1 MAVPF
6 SNTKLRVPKGFQ
18 NILEGLTREILRSQ
32 PENPFEF
39 GAKYFEQL
47 LRVREETGH
56 DPAIHGA
63 RLEDRYYNND
73 SFKSPS
79 VDPGSPQQQDAALTI
94 QTNYRKH
101 TAEKDVAKLREDEAA
116 EKIQAGFRGYQ
127 DRQKFSEI
135 KSRKEHGE
143 QPSETPEDEGE
154 PSKDD
159 DDADIDLNDPEVEK
173 AAVKIQAGFKGFKA
187 RQEIKEMKGKAPA
200 KAPSPTP
207 SPPPSRGKDNDIDI
221 DLDDPEVNAAA
232 LKIQSGFRGH
242 KSRQQVKEMR
252 QSANQDTPKRQPSP
266 TLTPPPAK
274 GIDNDIDIDLT
285 DPEVNAA
292 ALKIQAG
299 FRGHQSRQQVKEM
312 KAQKGG
318 SAKTD
323 SAKSNESIDLDL
335 NDPEL
340 SNAALKI
347 QTSFRGHVARKE
359 VEAMKEARNSATTD
373 RSNKDDIDID
383 LDDPET
389 EKAALKIQA
398 GFKGYQTRKE
408 IKAKRETQE
417 ATKADFNKP
426 EPDGKNID
434 IDMDDPEVVE
444 AATKIQAGFKGFKT
458 RQELKAKAAA
468 SKDEESQGNKGD
480 MDANVEGDVEA
491 EGEGENQAEN
501 EGEKPDE
508 VDIDLNDPEV
518 QMAATKIQAGFKGF
532 KTRKELKEKKS
543 QAKADDD

>member
-252 QSANQDTPKRQPSP
+252 QQSANQDTPKRQPSP

-299 FRGHQSRQQVKEM
+299 FRGHQSRQQVKE
-312 KAQKGG
+312 
-318 SAKTD
+318 
-323 SAKSNESIDLDL
+323 
-335 NDPEL
+335 
-340 SNAALKI
+340 
-347 QTSFRGHVARKE
+347 
-359 VEAMKEARNSATTD
+359 MKEARNSATTD